1 MQFART
7 VAASAGIAAAV
18 AITGLFTGTASAHN
32 KDLKAAC
39 VGEKTVLSVNLT
51 QYSRQDN
58 GLEITDN
65 GQQIEKRTFRSD
77 FKQSYTVAGDVAHT
91 FVVKVKAT
99 DGDQYSFTKELKTPA
114 CVKPV
119 PTTTTTT
126 TTTAVTTTTTT
137 AATTT
142 TTTEELPP
150 TTTTT
155 ESTPVES
162 TTTTTEAAPTSTT
175 TTVSPVPVANEDE
188 LASTGASVLVP
199 LLIGGGLLGGGAAL
213 LIVMRRRAS
222 NS

>member
-7 VAASAGIAAAV
+7 VAATAGIAAAV

-32 KDLKAAC
+32 KDLKATC

-58 GLEITDN
+58 SLEITDN
-65 GQQIEKRTFRSD
+65 GQQIEKRTFKTD
-77 FKQSYTVAGDVAHT
+77 FKQTYTTAGDVAHT
-91 FVVKVKAT
+91 FVVKVKAS
-99 DGDQYSFTKELKTPA
+99 DGDQYSFTKELKTEA

-126 TTTAVTTTTTT
+126 TTAVTTTTTAVTTTTT
-137 AATTT
+137 
-142 TTTEELPP
+142 ELPP

-155 ESTPVES
+155 TSESTPVES
-162 TTTTTEAAPTSTT
+162 TTTTTEAAPASTT

-188 LASTGASVLVP
+188 LASTGASILVP
-199 LLIGGGLLGGGAAL
+199 LLIGVGLLGGGAAL
-213 LIVMRRRAS
+213 LVVMRRRAS